1 MNSVVTNSYR
11 STTPGE
17 LERVRNRLSRHYEII
32 AQTRMET
39 LGHASSP
46 SDGATLRRLLRALEA
61 QTLPHYFSNPPRWRK
76 LLRRLSRNRT
86 LPDFCVV
93 GPPKCA
99 TSDLAVAVLTHP
111 SIIPPLAKE
120 LPSPD
125 PEDWRLYYPT
135 ARQKARH
142 AQLHGLSLSPYLHPS
157 LHWME
162 VPYNFSRARP
172 DAKIVIVLR
181 DPVKRLYSHWK
192 WELFLAGKRR
202 AERLPFLAT
211 FDAYVN
217 TSLEFHNDGLMYTA
231 CGARGLIHSIYWKAV
246 QNWIEQFGENN
257 VVVMNIDDYFADQ
270 HAFMQRIQEFIGLP
284 PVEIPQPQKRTNEN
298 PIQTPPPDKET
309 IAKLKQFFLPY
320 NRKLWPIIG
329 KQFDW

>member
-1 MNSVVTNSYR
+1 MNSLVTKSHR
-11 STTPGE
+11 TRTPGE
-17 LERVRNRLSRHYEII
+17 LERLRNRLSRHYEII
-32 AQTRMET
+32 AQTRMES
-39 LGHASSP
+39 LGYASST
-46 SDGATLRRLLRALEA
+46 SNSAILRRLLRALET
-61 QTLPHYFSNPPRWRK
+61 QTLPHYFSAPPRWRK
-76 LLRRLSRNRT
+76 LVRRLSRNRT

-99 TSDLAVAVLTHP
+99 TSDLAVALLTHP

-120 LPSPD
+120 LPSADPD
-125 PEDWRLYYPT
+125 DWRLYYPT

-142 AQLHGLSLSPYLHPS
+142 AQHHGLSLSPYLHPS

-162 VPYNFSRARP
+162 VPYNFALARP
-172 DAKIVIVLR
+172 GAKIVIVLR

-192 WELFLAGKRR
+192 WELFLTGKRR
-202 AERLPFLAT
+202 AEQLPFLAT

-217 TSLEFHNDGLMYTA
+217 KSLDLHGNGLMFTA
-231 CGARGLIHSIYWKAV
+231 CGAPGLIYSVYWQAV
-246 QNWIEQFGENN
+246 QNWIERFGGNN
-257 VVVMNIDDYFADQ
+257 VVVLNVDDYFADQ

-284 PVEIPQPQKRTNEN
+284 PVAIPQPKKWTNEN
-298 PIQTPPPDKET
+298 PIQAPPPDKAT

-329 KQFDW
+329 KEFDW